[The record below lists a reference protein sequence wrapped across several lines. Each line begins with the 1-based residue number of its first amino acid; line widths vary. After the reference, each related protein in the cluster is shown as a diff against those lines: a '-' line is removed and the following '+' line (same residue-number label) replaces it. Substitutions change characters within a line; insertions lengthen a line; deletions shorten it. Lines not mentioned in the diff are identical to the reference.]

1 MSKILKFPERPQEQ
15 RRIEFDADSI
25 DRIEAEKQPRSTLVR
40 VLAWLLSVVRLP
52 LFLVLY
58 WLRGPVVFLCNLVS
72 VPAFLAFF
80 FGLYFLPEH
89 RAMVWGVG
97 GMSFAAFAM
106 RWAYDSLLLWL
117 SPDKLIF
124 TY

>member
-1 MSKILKFPERPQEQ
+1 MSNIVKFPSQPQEQ
-15 RRIEFDADSI
+15 DGDTMEGANQS
-25 DRIEAEKQPRSTLVR
+25 RSK
-40 VLAWLLSVVRLP
+40 LAWLWAVVRLP

-58 WLRGPVVFLCNLVS
+58 WLRGPVVFLCNLVAG
-72 VPAFLAFF
+72 PAFLVFL

-106 RWAYDSLLLWL
+106 RWAYDSLLMWL
-117 SPDKLIF
+117 SPERLVF

>member
-1 MSKILKFPERPQEQ
+1 MTNIVKFPKQEQEQ
-15 RRIEFDADSI
+15 RGDSM
-25 DRIEAEKQPRSTLVR
+25 DGANQSRSKLAG
-40 VLAWLLSVVRLP
+40 VLAWLWAVVRLP

-72 VPAFLAFF
+72 VPAFLAFL

-106 RWAYDSLLLWL
+106 RWAYDSLLMWL
-117 SPDKLIF
+117 SPDRLVF

>member
-1 MSKILKFPERPQEQ
+1 MSNIVKFPPQPQEQ
-15 RRIEFDADSI
+15 RGIEQDGDSM
-25 DRIEAEKQPRSTLVR
+25 EGANQSRSKLAG
-40 VLAWLLSVVRLP
+40 VLAWLWAVVRLP

-58 WLRGPVVFLCNLVS
+58 WLRGPVVFLCNLVAG
-72 VPAFLAFF
+72 PALLGFL
-80 FGLYFLPEH
+80 FGLYFLPQH

-106 RWAYDSLLLWL
+106 RWAYDSLLMWL
-117 SPDKLIF
+117 SLDRLVF